1 MMVPII
7 HRSKEIIYLYI
18 KMIRTIIILF
28 LLTFYSKNV
37 FAVSLS
43 EALLQAYKNNPELN
57 AERENIEV
65 SKQDLKISKS
75 EFLPSVTLSG
85 SKSQE
90 NTNKLTNQS
99 GGDAQIADV
108 NPETKSITVEQK
120 LFQGFGG
127 IADLE
132 KNKIGLVLAEAKLLK
147 TEQTI
152 LLKAVEA
159 YTGLILANEKLDIN
173 KRNVNLLERQ
183 VETDQTRLEK
193 GKITITDLAQSE
205 SSLAGAQAKF
215 IEAKNEEVTARLTY
229 EKIIGPIK
237 DINNLNKNLNINF
250 EIPNSL
256 NKAIEI
262 SKKNNPDLIIAKL
275 EYEQSEKDVKIAKS
289 DLSPSAT
296 LSLESSKTD
305 DLSSSYDERDKET
318 ITATISWP
326 IFKGGKNT
334 ASLNRSKNLKNRK
347 KLLFDNA
354 LKTNDA
360 NVASSWSNLQS
371 SKSLLDSVR
380 LQVKAAEIAN
390 EGITV
395 EYESGLGRSTLDV
408 IQSNSI
414 LLNSEINL
422 ANFERNYFLAQF
434 KLLQTL
440 GLLNNSYL
448 KLQ

>member
-1 MMVPII
+1 M
-7 HRSKEIIYLYI
+7 KT
-18 KMIRTIIILF
+18 IRIIIILF
-28 LLTFYSKNV
+28 LVTFYSKNV

-75 EFLPSVTLSG
+75 DFFPSVTLSG
-85 SKSQE
+85 SKSE
-90 NTNKLTNQS
+90 EDTGKLTNQS
-99 GGDAQIADV
+99 GGDATITDV
-108 NPETKSITVEQK
+108 NTKTQSITIEQK

-152 LLKAVEA
+152 LLKAIEA
-159 YTGLILANEKLDIN
+159 YTGLILAKEKLDIN
-173 KRNVNLLERQ
+173 RRNVNLLERQ
-183 VETDQTRLEK
+183 VETDQARLEK
-193 GKITITDLAQSE
+193 GKITVADLAQSE
-205 SSLAGAQAKF
+205 SSLAGAQSKF
-215 IEAKNEEVTARLTY
+215 IEAKNEEMTAKLTY
-229 EKIIGPIK
+229 EKVIGPIK
-237 DINNLNKNLNINF
+237 DINTLNKNLNINF
-250 EIPNSL
+250 QIPNSL

-262 SKKNNPDLIIAKL
+262 SKKNNPDLIISKL

-305 DLSSSYDERDKET
+305 DLSSTYDERDKET

-326 IFKGGKNT
+326 IFQGRKNT
-334 ASLNRSKNLKNRK
+334 ASLKKSKNLKNRK

-360 NVASSWSNLQS
+360 NVASAWSNLQS
-371 SKSLLDSVR
+371 SKGLLDSVR
-380 LQVKAAEIAN
+380 SQVKAAEIAN

-408 IQSNSI
+408 IQSSSI
-414 LLNSEINL
+414 LLSSEINL

-434 KLLQTL
+434 KLLQAV

>member
-1 MMVPII
+1 M
-7 HRSKEIIYLYI
+7 KT
-18 KMIRTIIILF
+18 IRIIIILF
-28 LLTFYSKNV
+28 LVTFYSKNV

-75 EFLPSVTLSG
+75 EFFPSVTLSG

-90 NTNKLTNQS
+90 DTDKLTNQS
-99 GGDAQIADV
+99 GGDATITDV
-108 NPETKSITVEQK
+108 NTKTQSITIEQK

-152 LLKAVEA
+152 LLKAIEA
-159 YTGLILANEKLDIN
+159 YTGLILAKEKLDIN
-173 KRNVNLLERQ
+173 RRNVNLLERQ
-183 VETDQTRLEK
+183 VETDQARLEK
-193 GKITITDLAQSE
+193 GKITVADLAQSE
-205 SSLAGAQAKF
+205 SSLAGAQSKF
-215 IEAKNEEVTARLTY
+215 IEAKNEEMTAKLTY
-229 EKIIGPIK
+229 EKVIGPIT
-237 DINNLNKNLNINF
+237 DINTLNKNLNINF
-250 EIPNSL
+250 QIPNSL

-262 SKKNNPDLIIAKL
+262 SKKNNPDLIISKL

-305 DLSSSYDERDKET
+305 DLSSTYDERDKET

-326 IFKGGKNT
+326 IFQGGKNT
-334 ASLNRSKNLKNRK
+334 ASLKKSKNLKNRK

-360 NVASSWSNLQS
+360 NVASAWSNLQS

-380 LQVKAAEIAN
+380 SQVKAAEIAN

-408 IQSNSI
+408 IQSSSI
-414 LLNSEINL
+414 LLSSEINL

-434 KLLQTL
+434 KLLQAV